1 MSNVININNTQ
12 VEFKTEN
19 KSVFTDSKT
28 IAEVFGKRH
37 DNVLRIIENK
47 KSLFG
52 PLNFEESS
60 YINSQNK
67 SQRMYLVDRDFFTF
81 IVMGFTGITADHWKI
96 QYIKA
101 FNEMEKRLTEEK
113 QLTRKELAYM
123 VIEAEEAKEKALL
136 AQKAAEEKVA
146 ILTHAN
152 HLYRATEIAKELG
165 MKSAI
170 ALNNKLRDDKIQY
183 KTNGTWVLYA
193 KYSSMGLTSIKQH
206 QLENGKIIY
215 DRRWTGL
222 GREFL
227 LEKYGKDK

>member
-1 MSNVININNTQ
+1 MNNVINTNNTTGAISL
-12 VEFKTEN
+12 EGNTRDMGIITLKEI
-19 KSVFTDSKT
+19 TDML
-28 IAEVFGKRH
+28 GKRH
-37 DNVLRIIENK
+37 NDAMRIVDGMAKEPSFGVLRKIRTVPKGEKGGRPTDTYSLTKKQAIAVGARLDTAMLMKVINRLEELEAANK
-47 KSLFG
+47 PK
-52 PLNFEESS
+52 P
-60 YINSQNK
+60 
-67 SQRMYLVDRDFFTF
+67 
-81 IVMGFTGITADHWKI
+81 
-96 QYIKA
+96 
-101 FNEMEKRLTEEK
+101 
-113 QLTRKELAYM
+113 LTRKELAYM

-136 AQKAAEEKVA
+136 AQKVAEDKVA
-146 ILTHAN
+146 ILTHSN

-227 LEKYGKDK
+227 LEKYGE